1 MNLRITLITILALA
15 AAAAQGETTAFVN
28 VNLLPMTSESVLTGR
43 TLIVE
48 DGRITVIG
56 LVDEV
61 MVPGDALVVDGTDRF
76 LLPGLAE
83 MHRTCAGRR
92 VGEPAAHPA
101 TLCGQR
107 RYHGSRHAW
116 TTITFAVASRHSKR
130 RSPRAATLYLRAVL
144 QWAQRDQPCR
154 CSADGRRPAGRGLR
168 LFENPTRD

>member
-83 MHRTCAGRR
+83 MHGHVPGGESASLQRTLQLYVVNGVTTVRGMLGQPSHLQLRADIQS
-92 VGEPAAHPA
+92 GEV
-101 TLCGQR
+101 LG
-107 RYHGSRHAW
+107 
-116 TTITFAVASRHSKR
+116 
-130 RSPRAATLYLRAVL
+130 PRLYTSGAVL

-168 LFENPTRD
+168 LF